1 MLWFLP
7 LALGVAG
14 LIMLAVLAN
23 RVRRELTP
31 TVVAVDRFGREHRVA
46 LRFDRGGEYAR
57 LAILAPRGENSPAER
72 FGCQHIASSLSQV
85 TAPAL
90 QDTDIL

>member
-46 LRFDRGGEYAR
+46 LDSALAR
-57 LAILAPRGENSPAER
+57 LRAETAATER
-72 FGCQHIASSLSQV
+72 RLSR
-85 TAPAL
+85 
-90 QDTDIL
+90 D